1 MDGHDRL
8 LKQGYLRCEAPGIGC
23 EWVNS
28 LNGKEY
34 PSTIATYGFMAV
46 KSL

>member
-8 LKQGYLRCEAPGIGC
+8 LKQGYLGIGC

-34 PSTIATYGFMAV
+34 SSTIAT
-46 KSL
+46 